1 MLMSKLG
8 TRRAM
13 SPFRSL
19 LLLSTVFALTTLACA
34 TSPTGRFQTITY
46 SGLQMADMGTA
57 AFEEMRA
64 KMPRSQNTAQVRL
77 VECVANR
84 IVGVITPADLG
95 QVVVRQWEVE
105 LFEDPTANA
114 FALPGGKMGVNTGLL
129 DVAAT
134 PSQLAAVMGH
144 EVAHV
149 LARHGNARMSSQ
161 RVAGGLMAGAG
172 MIVGADSP
180 QKQATMA
187 ALGLG
192 LEYGLL
198 KPYGRGQESEADE
211 MGLIYMARAGFD
223 PREAV
228 TLWQNMARS
237 SGGQA
242 PPEFMSTHPSNAT
255 RIAQLRA
262 EMPEAVA
269 EYERVVASGGRANC
283 R

>member
-1 MLMSKLG
+1 MLISKLS
-8 TRRAM
+8 TRRVM

-19 LLLSTVFALTTLACA
+19 LLLSTVFAAATLACA

-64 KMPRSQNTAQVRL
+64 KMPRSQNAAQVQL

-84 IVGVITPADLG
+84 IVGVLTPADMG
-95 QVVVRQWEVE
+95 EAVVRQWEVE
-105 LFEDPTANA
+105 LFEDSTANA
-114 FALPGGKMGVNTGLL
+114 FALPGGKMGVHTGLL
-129 DVAAT
+129 DVATT

-172 MIVGADSP
+172 MIGADSP

-192 LEYGLL
+192 LEFGLL

-211 MGLIYMARAGFD
+211 MGLVYMARAGFD

-255 RIAQLRA
+255 RIAKLQA

>member
-1 MLMSKLG
+1 MIFRLRTGRSSRVMS
-8 TRRAM
+8 
-13 SPFRSL
+13 
-19 LLLSTVFALTTLACA
+19 A

-84 IVGVITPADLG
+84 IVGVLTPTDMGAA
-95 QVVVRQWEVE
+95 VVRQWEVE
-105 LFEDPTANA
+105 LFEDSTANA
-114 FALPGGKMGVNTGLL
+114 FALPGGKMGVHTGLL
-129 DVAAT
+129 DVATT

-255 RIAQLRA
+255 RIAKLQA
-262 EMPEAVA
+262 EMPEAIA